1 MFNVFRRQNTAEL
14 INEWCVACRSVWW
27 IIIVNWYVAH
37 FFGHRRQSM
46 RLYFLF
52 SVTIY
57 FFFFFVI
64 YRECVCFCHSF
75 THSSVRWI
83 SFVIALCLLG
93 FFYASLLIQT
103 MYNRIEWK
111 TNREKIVITKL
122 KSTLPVTSVRYFLIL
137 LCCFI
142 RSGNGAIIWLL
153 SQWMS
158 LRFLDVFVIIVVRN
172 LVSMFNLYDG
182 NLLFRALI
190 TDKCEN
196 FTFFYFLLL

>member
-122 KSTLPVTSVRYFLIL
+122 KSTLPVTSVRYFFDFIML
-137 LCCFI
+137 LYT
-142 RSGNGAIIWLL
+142 
-153 SQWMS
+153 QW
-158 LRFLDVFVIIVVRN
+158 
-172 LVSMFNLYDG
+172 
-182 NLLFRALI
+182 
-190 TDKCEN
+190 
-196 FTFFYFLLL
+196 